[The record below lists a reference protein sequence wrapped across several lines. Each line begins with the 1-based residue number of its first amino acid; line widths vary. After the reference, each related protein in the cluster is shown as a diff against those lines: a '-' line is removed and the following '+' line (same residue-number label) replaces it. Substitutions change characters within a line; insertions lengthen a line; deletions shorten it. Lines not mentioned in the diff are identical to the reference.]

1 MTDDASPIAYTA
13 LTAGTPVQTADGDQF
28 GVVESVL
35 AVSDLDVFDGI
46 TVRTDAGLR
55 FCDADC
61 VGAITTAYVR
71 TTVSADQVQSLPEPE
86 AAARAIGSIPTDDSG
101 SSLGDRFGRLFG
113 KGKWKQEK

>member
-13 LTAGTPVQTADGDQF
+13 LTAGTPVQAANGEQF

-46 TVRTDAGLR
+46 TVQTDAGLR

-61 VGAITTAYVR
+61 VATITTAYVR
-71 TTVSADQVQSLPEPE
+71 TTIRADEVQDLPEPE
-86 AAARAIGSIPTDDSG
+86 APPTFRADPTKDSG
-101 SSLGDRFGRLFG
+101 SSLGDRLGRMFG
-113 KGKWKQEK
+113 KGKWKQQK